1 MPVVSAF
8 LVPGSPLP
16 LLRGDLP
23 PYRPL
28 REALD
33 TLAGR
38 LAESRPDVLLV
49 FSSRWTAVLDA
60 LWQTRPRLRG
70 VHVDEVWHDLGD
82 LPHDLRV
89 DTDLAHACVA
99 ATNEMG
105 VRAKGVD
112 FDGFP
117 VDTGTVVA
125 NALLNAGE
133 RPVPLVIT
141 ANNMYHDGRTIERL
155 GALALGLAERQGKRA
170 AVLAIGGLSSQ
181 FHRTE
186 VDLADDRIAEPA
198 HDELNRRLLDLLAG
212 GDAGAIRAFLP
223 EFSERARGDRHMKHL
238 WWLLGASGGIEG
250 ATLHAYGPDFGAGM
264 AVMEFA
270 PVPAPAAPTAGPPIG
285 ALAPVDGATRR
296 ADRAPSVWQAAM
308 RPARR
313 RAAARSWSPPGT

>member
-1 MPVVSAF
+1 MPAVSAF

-16 LLRGDLP
+16 LLRGDAP

-49 FSSRWTAVLDA
+49 YSSRWIAVLDA
-60 LWQTRPRLRG
+60 LWQTRPRLQG

-89 DTDLAHACVA
+89 DTELAHACVA

-105 VRAKGVD
+105 LRAKGVD
-112 FDGFP
+112 FDAFP

-133 RPVPLVIT
+133 RPVPQVIT
-141 ANNMYHDGRTIERL
+141 ANNIYHDGPTTERL
-155 GALALGLAERQGKRA
+155 GALALDLAERQGKRA

-181 FHRTE
+181 FHSTDM
-186 VDLADDRIAEPA
+186 DLADDRIAEPA
-198 HDELNRRLLDLLAG
+198 QDTWNRRLLDVLAT
-212 GDAGAIRAFLP
+212 GDADAIRAVLP
-223 EFSERARGDRHMKHL
+223 EFSERARGDHHMKHV
-238 WWLLGASGGIEG
+238 WWLLGATGGIAG
-250 ATLHAYGPDFGAGM
+250 ATLHAYGPDYGAGM
-264 AVMEFA
+264 AAMEFVPVA
-270 PVPAPAAPTAGPPIG
+270 PRAVPTAGARPG
-285 ALAPVDGATRR
+285 AVAHGEGATR
-296 ADRAPSVWQAAM
+296 APDRAPPVWQAAM
-308 RPARR
+308 RPGRR
-313 RAAARSWSPPGT
+313 RAAARSWSPRGQ